1 MALLPAAA
9 SSFAALRN
17 ERMNSSSNISPLS
30 FSFIKTDESSR
41 EKSLR
46 VGSLKPFIWG
56 FIT

>member
-1 MALLPAAA
+1 
-9 SSFAALRN
+9 
-17 ERMNSSSNISPLS
+17 MNSSSNISPLS